1 LYISACVELELIS
14 IIVLDKYLE
23 NPAIEIT
30 FANGLTRMHIDELL
44 YFKDFDLPDY
54 LKLFYEQTNGLMI
67 DSEYLSD
74 DLGDAVHLKIN
85 ACEDLFFTTK
95 KVNFLP
101 NHRFIQFAG
110 NEEEAF
116 YLLDTKN
123 LDPNG
128 NPLILLSM
136 PADRFC
142 IPLTN
147 SFDVLLECSC
157 LGFLGYLE
165 QFGSEESRRDHLS
178 KKMLREKEAIKH
190 CLKDLFVTAKREYE
204 LLDIWRLDDK
214 VKKIIQASTVKW
226 FKEIKRLLTII

>member
-1 LYISACVELELIS
+1 LELVR
-14 IIVLDKYLE
+14 IIILDKYLE
-23 NPAIEIT
+23 TSAVEIT
-30 FANGLTRMHIDELL
+30 FATGLTKMHIDELL
-44 YFKDFDLPDY
+44 YFKDFDLPAY

-67 DSEYLSD
+67 DSEYLTD
-74 DLGDAVHLKIN
+74 DLDDASHLKIN
-85 ACEDLFFTTK
+85 YFEDLFFTNK

-101 NHRFIQFAG
+101 ERRFIRFAG
-110 NEEEAF
+110 NDEEAF

-147 SFDVLLECSC
+147 SFDVFLECSC
-157 LGFLGYLE
+157 IGFLGYLE
-165 QFGSEESRRDHLS
+165 QFGSEVSKTKQLS
-178 KKMLREKEAIKH
+178 KKMLREKETIKH

-204 LLDIWRLDDK
+204 LLDIWHVDEK
-214 VKKIIQASTVKW
+214 AKKMIQLSTAKW
-226 FKEIKRLLTII
+226 FKEIKRLLSILQ